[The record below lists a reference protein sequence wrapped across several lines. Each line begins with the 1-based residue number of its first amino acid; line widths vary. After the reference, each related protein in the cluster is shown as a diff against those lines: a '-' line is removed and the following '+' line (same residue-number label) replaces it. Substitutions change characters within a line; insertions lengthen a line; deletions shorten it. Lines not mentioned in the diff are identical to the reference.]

1 MVLASVASAAKVF
14 EPNVDFWIITILLA
28 GLFAFFGFI
37 QGPGKAALNAAGIF
51 LAYGTAIKTADF
63 TRKAINFIIGTKW
76 DEATLPIIK
85 LAVFLFAFLIMF
97 TAIRFIVKANDRFSA
112 KLIGGAIGAINGTMF
127 TTLVLEF
134 MAKYWKDHPP
144 DAKFN
149 MDLSWAF
156 RLAPGNLRINMTFT
170 NNPVVVH
177 NVLDK
182 GLKFLLYA
190 MLFLV
195 IPPVFFGLIGV
206 MKKITTPIL
215 NFLGLSEEQKQ
226 KKKKKEA

>member
-1 MVLASVASAAKVF
+1 MVLASVATAAKVF
-14 EPNVDFWIITILLA
+14 EPNIDFWIITALLA
-28 GLFAFFGFI
+28 GLFALFGFI

-76 DEATLPIIK
+76 DEATLPKIEVSI
-85 LAVFLFAFLIMF
+85 FLFAFLIMF
-97 TAIRFIVKANDRFSA
+97 VAIRSIVKANDRFSA
-112 KLIGGAIGAINGTMF
+112 KVIGLTIGGINGTMF
-127 TTLVLEF
+127 STLVLEF

-144 DAKFN
+144 NAKFN

-156 RLAPGNLRINMTFT
+156 RLEPGSLRVNMSFI

-177 NVLDK
+177 NALDK

-190 MLFLV
+190 ILLLV
-195 IPPVFFGLIGV
+195 IPPIFFGLIGV

-215 NFLGLSEEQKQ
+215 TFLGLSEEQKA
-226 KKKKKEA
+226 KKKA